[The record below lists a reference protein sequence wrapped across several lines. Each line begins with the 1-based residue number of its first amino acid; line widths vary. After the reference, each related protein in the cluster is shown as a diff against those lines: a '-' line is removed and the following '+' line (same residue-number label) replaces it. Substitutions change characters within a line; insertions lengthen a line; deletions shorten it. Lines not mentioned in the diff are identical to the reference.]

1 MVVKE
6 DDVESREGKFE
17 SEEDSSNGQEMTTKT
32 YKIWSP
38 IVWICII
45 GL

>member
-17 SEEDSSNGQEMTTKT
+17 SEEDNSNGQENDNKD
-32 YKIWSP
+32 
-38 IVWICII
+38 
-45 GL
+45 L